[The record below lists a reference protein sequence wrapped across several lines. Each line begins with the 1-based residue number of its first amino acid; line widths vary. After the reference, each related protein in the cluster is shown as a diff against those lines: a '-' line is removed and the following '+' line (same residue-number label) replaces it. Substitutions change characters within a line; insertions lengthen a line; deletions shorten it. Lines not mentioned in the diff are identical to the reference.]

1 MKTTTN
7 INPNSNR
14 NAMIRK
20 LTFPLAAAAAA
31 LALLAA
37 CTAADPLA
45 DDRPAAPAP
54 DDDPRRPVP
63 IRLEPACVAM
73 PDAAGPDAG
82 PAHPGTPS
90 AAAPPATRAVTN
102 PDYSNSWQEGDAVGL
117 YIVKGD
123 AGLQTDGSNWVNN
136 LKMTYTGGKWQ
147 YTLPEGK
154 ECYPSDGEKLSFY
167 AYYPYEEAYKPEYGV
182 LWDFLYDQRNRS
194 EKYPCLA
201 QTTGVGKTHDPVP
214 LAFVPLAAMV
224 EVKVKNSAKGHPG
237 GRASELLVVTLQ
249 GCTNGFVCVVGK
261 WPAPVEPGNHYVM
274 FRRVEQPGDADYATS
289 YTYRALIP
297 AQTLPRGTQLVF
309 SHSPVWT
316 DRPADQPQLRY
327 TLPKDVKLEWG
338 HYNRFEVTLEPKG
351 TLENYLYKVGAI
363 YPQPDCGLPL
373 GVVYET
379 EGDAD
384 DGEHGKIVGL
394 SEVNHLQ
401 WGTEDPRVPGY
412 AGIATPN
419 AGNGRLNMN
428 TLYGA
433 HGGSFPATYPLFRWA
448 AGLNPTP
455 TDYADRAQKEVWY
468 VPAEKEAL
476 DMLIQADKIN
486 KALKSAGYKE
496 MNEAGKDYFMTSTSN
511 EGNFIGLGYLNG
523 SIMTNNCPKSQ
534 SKEYWCRPILEF

>member
-20 LTFPLAAAAAA
+20 LTLPLAAAAAA

-45 DDRPAAPAP
+45 DDRPLTTTPA

-73 PDAAGPDAG
+73 PDAADADAAPG
-82 PAHPGTPS
+82 DPAS
-90 AAAPPATRAVTN
+90 AATTPGATRAVMN

-123 AGLQTDGSNWVNN
+123 AGLQSDGSNWVNN

-167 AYYPYEEAYKPEYGV
+167 AYHPYLPYIAGNRLPFVYA
-182 LWDFLYDQRNRS
+182 DDQRNAYSVRI
-194 EKYPCLA
+194 YHA

-249 GCTNGFVCVVGK
+249 GCKREFTYWLGT
-261 WPAPVEPGNHYVM
+261 WPDPVEPGTHSVI
-274 FRRVEQPGDADYATS
+274 FRRVEQPGDAGYATS

-316 DRPADQPQLRY
+316 DHPGDQPQLRY
-327 TLPKDVKLEWG
+327 TLPKDMKLEWG

-351 TLENYLYKVGAI
+351 TLERYLYKVGVL
-363 YPQPDCGLPL
+363 YPSPGDCGLPL

-379 EGDAD
+379 EGGATS
-384 DGEHGKIVGL
+384 GEHGKIVGL

-401 WGTEDPRVPGY
+401 WGTEDPLAPGY
-412 AGIATPN
+412 AGIATPDKD
-419 AGNGRLNMN
+419 NGRVNMN

-433 HGGSFPATYPLFRWA
+433 SGGSFPATYPLFRWA
-448 AGLNPTP
+448 AGLNASPP
-455 TDYADRAQKEVWY
+455 DYADRAQKGVWY

-476 DMLIQADKIN
+476 EMLIQTDKIN

-496 MNEAGKDYFMTSTSN
+496 MNEAGKTYFMTSTSD
-511 EGNFIGLGYLNG
+511 EGQFIGLDYLNG
-523 SIMTNNCPKSQ
+523 RIIANNCPKSQ
-534 SKEYWCRPILEF
+534 TGAYWCRPILEF

>member
-20 LTFPLAAAAAA
+20 LTLPLAAAAAA

-45 DDRPAAPAP
+45 DDRPLTTTPA

-73 PDAAGPDAG
+73 PDAADADAAPG
-82 PAHPGTPS
+82 DPAS
-90 AAAPPATRAVTN
+90 AAATPGATRAVMN

-123 AGLQTDGSNWVNN
+123 AGLQSDGSNWVNN

-167 AYYPYEEAYKPEYGV
+167 AYHPYLPYIAGNRLPFVYA
-182 LWDFLYDQRNRS
+182 DDQRNAYSVRI
-194 EKYPCLA
+194 YHA

-249 GCTNGFVCVVGK
+249 GCKREFTYWLGT
-261 WPAPVEPGNHYVM
+261 WPDPVEPSTHSVI
-274 FRRVEQPGDADYATS
+274 FRRVEQPGDAGYATS

-309 SHSPVWT
+309 SHSPVQT
-316 DRPADQPQLRY
+316 DRPGDQPQLRY

-338 HYNRFEVTLEPKG
+338 HYNRFEVTLEPKVDPNELQFSYVVG
-351 TLENYLYKVGAI
+351 SLYPA
-363 YPQPDCGLPL
+363 DGLPL
-373 GVVYET
+373 GVVYEIAGGV
-379 EGDAD
+379 GDGD
-384 DGEHGKIVGL
+384 SGKLVGL

-401 WGTEDPRVPGY
+401 WGTEDPTAPGY
-412 AGIATPN
+412 AGIATQDIV
-419 AGNGRLNMN
+419 NGRTNMN

-433 HGGSFPATYPLFRWA
+433 SGGSFPATYPLFRWA
-448 AGLNPTP
+448 AGLNPSP
-455 TDYADRAQKEVWY
+455 PDYADRAQKGVWY
-468 VPAEKEAL
+468 VPAEKEAE
-476 DMLIQADKIN
+476 DMLLQTVKIN
-486 KALKSAGYKE
+486 EALKRAGYKE
-496 MNEAGKDYFMTSTSN
+496 MNEAGKTYFMTSTSN
-511 EGNFIGLGYLNG
+511 EANFIGLLYFNAHIKDSSPL
-523 SIMTNNCPKSQ
+523 KSRT
-534 SKEYWCRPILEF
+534 EMYWCRPILEF